1 MANQITSALI
11 TPRSLTVGLSLAF
24 AGSILMALMAQIRIY
39 VPFSPVPI
47 TGQTFGVLFLGAV
60 LGGKI
65 GALSMVIYIAEGL
78 SGIPVFAGVG
88 SGPAYLLG
96 PTGGYLIGF
105 IPAAFLVGMMHESG
119 WGRKIWASVLIMILG
134 TTIIFAFGIA
144 GLALTAGFIYALEI
158 GLYPFIPG
166 ALLKIL
172 FATGLTATLNRPSHK
187 LY

>member
-47 TGQTFGVLFLGAV
+47 TGQTFGVLFLGTL

-65 GALSMVIYIAEGL
+65 GALSMIIYIAEGL

-88 SGPAYLLG
+88 NGPAYLLG

-105 IPAAFLVGMMHESG
+105 IPAAYLVGVLHEGG
-119 WGRKIWASVLIMILG
+119 WGRKILTSISIMILG
-134 TTIIFAFGIA
+134 TAVIFAFGIA
-144 GLALTAGFIYALEI
+144 VLTSTAGFINALSI

-166 ALLKIL
+166 AISKIL
-172 FATGLTATLNRPSHK
+172 IAAGLTSTLNRPDH
-187 LY
+187 

>member
-1 MANQITSALI
+1 MANQITRTLI
-11 TPRSLTVGLSLAF
+11 TPRSLIVGLSLAF
-24 AGSILMALMAQIRIY
+24 TGSILMALMAQIRIY
-39 VPFSPVPI
+39 IPFSPIPI

-65 GALSMVIYIAEGL
+65 GALSMVIYIVEGL

-105 IPAAFLVGMMHESG
+105 IPAAYLVGMLHESG
-119 WGRKIWASVLIMILG
+119 WGRKIWTSVSIMILG
-134 TTIIFAFGIA
+134 TAVIFAFGIA
-144 GLALTAGFIYALEI
+144 GLTLTAGFINALEI

-166 ALLKIL
+166 AILKIL
-172 FATGLTATLNRPSHK
+172 FATGLTATLN
-187 LY
+187 